1 MKEKMLVH
9 LNKIKNFF
17 IIIIFLSAIPF
28 SVYSEEKKIHFLETN
43 WSFNGIFGTF
53 DRASLQRGYQVY
65 QEVCSGCHSVQH
77 LSYRNLSEKGGPEFS
92 IEEAKAIASQFEI
105 EDGPNSEGEMFLRSG
120 RLSDKFLKPYPNVQA
135 ATAANDG
142 AYPPDMSVLA
152 KARAG
157 GADYIYS
164 LLLGYE
170 EAPESFQLEDGVYYN
185 KYMPGNKIKMSEPIS
200 EGIVEYSDG
209 TKPTKEQI
217 AKDVTT
223 FLVWSS
229 EPHLESQHRMGFKAI
244 IYLIILI
251 TLVYMSK
258 QKVWSRFGSKKVE
271 EEVEEE
277 TFDKVERAVTEYEGE
292 DPKTFK

>member
-1 MKEKMLVH
+1 MLNP
-9 LNKIKNFF
+9 LNSFIKKIF
-17 IIIIFLSAIPF
+17 IIITLSTLTLAA
-28 SVYSEEKKIHFLETN
+28 SAEEKKVDLIETN

-53 DRASLQRGYQVY
+53 DRGSLQRGYQVY
-65 QEVCSGCHSVQH
+65 NEVCSGCHSVQH
-77 LSYRNLSEKGGPEFS
+77 LSYRNLAEKGGPEFS

-105 EDGPNSEGEMFLRSG
+105 EDGPNSDGEMFMRPA
-120 RLSDKFLKPYPNVQA
+120 RLSDKFAKPYPNIEA
-135 ATAANDG
+135 STAANGG

-170 EAPESFQLEDGVYYN
+170 EAPENFELDDGVYYN
-185 KYMPGNKIKMSEPIS
+185 KYMPGNKIKMSEPIID
-200 EGIVEYSDG
+200 EIVEYADG
-209 TKPTKEQI
+209 TEATKAQI
-217 AKDVTT
+217 AKDVTA
-223 FLVWSS
+223 FLVWAS

-258 QKVWSRFGSKKVE
+258 QKVWSRFGSKMRE
-271 EEVEEE
+271 EEE
-277 TFDKVERAVTEYEGE
+277 TFDKVEKSVTEYEGE

>member
-1 MKEKMLVH
+1 MLVL
-9 LNKIKNFF
+9 LNRIILAIF
-17 IIIIFLSAIPF
+17 ISIITTLSFAD
-28 SVYSEEKKIHFLETN
+28 SQHSHGANTKYLNTD
-43 WSFNGIFGTF
+43 WSFKGIFGTF
-53 DRASLQRGYQVY
+53 DRASLQRGYQVF

-92 IEEAKAIASQFEI
+92 IEEAKAIAAQFEV
-105 EDGPNSEGEMFLRSG
+105 EDGPNSDGEMFMRPA
-120 RLSDKFLKPYPNVQA
+120 RLSDKFAKPYPNVEA
-135 ATAANDG
+135 STAANGG

-152 KARAG
+152 KARPG

-170 EAPESFQLEDGVYYN
+170 EAPAGFELDDGVYYN
-185 KYMPGNKIKMSEPIS
+185 KYMPGNKIKMSAPIS
-200 EGIVEYSDG
+200 DGLVEYADG
-209 TKPTKEQI
+209 TQATTAQM
-217 AKDVTT
+217 AKDVTN
-223 FLVWSS
+223 FLVWAS

-244 IYLIILI
+244 IYLIILL

-258 QKVWSRFGSKKVE
+258 QRVWSRLGLKKE
-271 EEVEEE
+271 PEEE

>member
-1 MKEKMLVH
+1 MLIL
-9 LNKIKNFF
+9 LNR
-17 IIIIFLSAIPF
+17 IILIIFISTVSF
-28 SVYSEEKKIHFLETN
+28 SVHSEETNKNYVKTN
-43 WSFNGIFGTF
+43 WSFKGIFGTF

-65 QEVCSGCHSVQH
+65 QEVCSGCHSAQY

-92 IEEAKAIASQFEI
+92 VEEAKAIAAQFEV
-105 EDGPNSEGEMFLRSG
+105 EDGPNSDGEMFTRLG
-120 RLSDKFLKPYPNVQA
+120 RLSDKFVKPYPNVEA
-135 ATAANDG
+135 STAANGG

-152 KARAG
+152 KARKG

-170 EAPESFQLEDGVYYN
+170 EAPTGFELDEGVYYN
-185 KYMPGNKIKMSEPIS
+185 KYMSGNRIKMLAPLSD
-200 EGIVEYSDG
+200 GLVEYSDG
-209 TKPTKEQI
+209 TQSTTAQM

-223 FLVWSS
+223 FLVWAA
-229 EPHLESQHRMGFKAI
+229 EPHLESQHRMGFKVI
-244 IYLIILI
+244 IYLIILL

-258 QKVWSRFGSKKVE
+258 QKVWSRFGSKVE
-271 EEVEEE
+271 EEEE

>member
-1 MKEKMLVH
+1 MLLL
-9 LNKIKNFF
+9 LNRIILVVF
-17 IIIIFLSAIPF
+17 ISLF
-28 SVYSEEKKIHFLETN
+28 SFSTSSEEVKSEFIKTK
-43 WSFNGIFGTF
+43 WSFEGIFGTF

-92 IEEAKAIASQFEI
+92 TEEAKAIAAQFEV
-105 EDGPNSEGEMFLRSG
+105 EDGPNSDGEMFMRPG
-120 RLSDKFLKPYPNVQA
+120 RLSDKFVKPYPNVEA
-135 ATAANDG
+135 STAANDG

-170 EAPESFQLEDGVYYN
+170 EAPTGFELDDGVYYN
-185 KYMPGNKIKMSEPIS
+185 KYMPGNKIKMSAPLS
-200 EGIVEYSDG
+200 DGLVEYSDS
-209 TKPTKEQI
+209 TQATTTQM

-223 FLVWSS
+223 FLVWAA
-229 EPHLESQHRMGFKAI
+229 EPHLEAQHRMGFKAI
-244 IYLIILI
+244 IYLIILF

-258 QKVWSRFGSKKVE
+258 QKVWSQFTSKKE
-271 EEVEEE
+271 PEEE
-277 TFDKVERAVTEYEGE
+277 TFDKVERTVTEYEGE

>member
-1 MKEKMLVH
+1 MLLL
-9 LNKIKNFF
+9 LNRIILVVF
-17 IIIIFLSAIPF
+17 ISLF
-28 SVYSEEKKIHFLETN
+28 SFSTSSEEVKSEFIKTK
-43 WSFNGIFGTF
+43 WSFEGIFGTF

-92 IEEAKAIASQFEI
+92 TEEAKAIAAQFEV
-105 EDGPNSEGEMFLRSG
+105 EDGPNSDGEMFMRPG
-120 RLSDKFLKPYPNVQA
+120 RLSDKFVKPYPNVEA
-135 ATAANDG
+135 STAANGG
-142 AYPPDMSVLA
+142 AYPPDMSVLT

-170 EAPESFQLEDGVYYN
+170 EAPTGFELDDGVYYN
-185 KYMPGNKIKMSEPIS
+185 KYIPGNKIKMSAPLS
-200 EGIVEYSDG
+200 DGLVEYSDS
-209 TKPTKEQI
+209 TQATTAQM

-223 FLVWSS
+223 FLVWAA
-229 EPHLESQHRMGFKAI
+229 EPHLEAQHRMGFKAI
-244 IYLIILI
+244 IYLIILF

-258 QKVWSRFGSKKVE
+258 QKVWSRFTSKKE
-271 EEVEEE
+271 PEEE